1 VCFIPVA
8 SAVDL
13 AAPSDPYAPVE
24 DMEASSSGLH
34 AFQVASQKEGHTLLT
49 SDLCTWLTGQFE
61 QF

>member
-1 VCFIPVA
+1 MCFIPVA

-13 AAPSDPYAPVE
+13 ADPSDPYAPVE

-34 AFQVASQKEGHTLLT
+34 AFQVASQNEGHTLLT
-49 SDLCTWLTGQFE
+49 SDLCTWLTEQFE